1 MGSNTTKTF
10 SATTYNYH
18 TYNAA
23 DYPVATG
30 TPVVAADGG
39 TVTWVQYWD
48 GRVYGQYGSNEM
60 ATYGTACLITHPNG
74 YTTRYAHLSQLNV
87 AVGQKVSRGQQIG
100 LSGSTGN
107 STGPHLHLEVGNPSG
122 VGIYPGNIG
131 WAYS

>member
-1 MGSNTTKTF
+1 MGSNTTRTF

-48 GRVYGQYGSNEM
+48 GRVYGQ
-60 ATYGTACLITHPNG
+60 
-74 YTTRYAHLSQLNV
+74 
-87 AVGQKVSRGQQIG
+87 KVSRGQQIG

-107 STGPHLHLEVGNPSG
+107 STGPHLHLEVVNPSG

>member
-39 TVTWVQYWD
+39 TVT
-48 GRVYGQYGSNEM
+48 
-60 ATYGTACLITHPNG
+60 
-74 YTTRYAHLSQLNV
+74 
-87 AVGQKVSRGQQIG
+87 
-100 LSGSTGN
+100 
-107 STGPHLHLEVGNPSG
+107 
-122 VGIYPGNIG
+122 
-131 WAYS
+131 